1 MRLWL
6 LVPVLAARALAA
18 PLPQAVEIDRTLQH
32 VYNTAIMSSDVRQA
46 KQLRLVPESDASN
59 DRVLTALENR
69 LLFLREVGRQAATPA
84 TQPSTAAIAARR
96 QAWTASWPAGTD
108 VAALLK
114 SAGMTDQMLDGWF
127 RDDLRIAA
135 YIDLRFG
142 ATADDARATRLA
154 EWIVELR
161 RRANLS
167 DRLR

>member
-1 MRLWL
+1 MRLWVVVFL
-6 LVPVLAARALAA
+6 LAARVHAA
-18 PLPQAVEIDRTLQH
+18 PLPQVMEIDRTLQH
-32 VYNTAIMSSDVRQA
+32 VYSTPIMASDVRQA
-46 KQLRLVPESDASN
+46 TQLRLLPDAGASD
-59 DRVLTALENR
+59 DRILTALENR

-96 QAWTASWPAGTD
+96 QTWTASWPAGTD

-114 SAGMTDQMLDGWF
+114 TAGMTDQALDGWF

-161 RRANLS
+161 RRANLT